1 MTARVLRYI
10 RSADA
15 RLPLRALFV
24 GVVGLTAASAC
35 MSTATDPGNTLRLA
49 GTFALVSVNTEPL
62 PYLDPSNNT
71 FVVRG
76 SFVIH
81 GSPRY
86 DLVETDSAGAGA
98 GGTTSNVTSS
108 GRWTITSNALTL
120 MGDDG
125 IYYFGTMVGNLDTVR
140 VRLGTHLGTYVRQ

>member
-1 MTARVLRYI
+1 MTARVMLYI
-10 RSADA
+10 RSARA
-15 RLPLRALFV
+15 RPPLRALRALFV

-35 MSTATDPGNTLRLA
+35 RSTATDPGNTLGLA
-49 GTFALVSVNTEPL
+49 GTFELVSVNTEPL
-62 PYLDPSNNT
+62 PYLDPSNNA

-86 DLVETDSAGAGA
+86 DLVETDSAA
-98 GGTTSNVTSS
+98 GTTNNVTSS

-125 IYYFGTMVGNLDTVR
+125 IYYFGSMAGNLDTVR
-140 VRLGTHLGTYVRQ
+140 VWLGTHLGTYVRH